1 MLLQHKIT
9 LFILSVLILFQ
20 MTLSTIFP
28 YLTKFIIDDV
38 LMKQNLS
45 NLKRIF
51 FFTIVIILLQIPINI
66 GVSYYCSKWT
76 QLVIYKLRQDISKI
90 FISQK
95 ENANDNGLF
104 VNTITNDC
112 ELIGNQLLSLLLN
125 GVPNILLILLYMIV
139 LFQLNFK
146 LTIIALLVVPLY
158 IIMSYITSKKVFVIT
173 KELQKYL
180 DKLIEFLNSYV
191 RNKLLIDL
199 YNLKESERRNFE
211 IVIGQ
216 VKDSNVKANTIL
228 SFFSNLSGL
237 VSIISPLLILFI
249 GSIMVI
255 KNELSIGSLIA
266 FNSYIA
272 LLFVPLGK
280 LLNVLPI
287 YSQMKVS
294 IERVEQSN
302 YFQKK
307 KHNGMYIKRKLN
319 GKQQINVQNLI
330 PYVQNKPLLKF
341 PLSFSISK
349 GEVVLMNGP
358 NGVGKSIILKSLV
371 NYFDDFSGCIEV
383 QKNINIVY
391 VPQENFLFEGT
402 VLKNIVI
409 GIPMYSKEKLHFLV
423 NLLKFDV
430 SLEMIVTP
438 FNINLSSGQ
447 LQKIKLMHAF
457 LSNPDVLLLDETLAN
472 LDNEIVKNV
481 IQYIKKTNISMIFVY
496 HGEANS
502 FLLNDHY
509 KIIDLREA
517 KN

>member
-1 MLLQHKIT
+1 MSIRLKSMLLQHKIT

-76 QLVIYKLRQDISKI
+76 QLVIYKLRQDISQI

-139 LFQLNFK
+139 LFQLNIK

-173 KELQKYL
+173 KELQKYI

-307 KHNGMYIKRKLN
+307 NIM
-319 GKQQINVQNLI
+319 
-330 PYVQNKPLLKF
+330 
-341 PLSFSISK
+341 
-349 GEVVLMNGP
+349 E
-358 NGVGKSIILKSLV
+358 
-371 NYFDDFSGCIEV
+371 CI
-383 QKNINIVY
+383 
-391 VPQENFLFEGT
+391 
-402 VLKNIVI
+402 
-409 GIPMYSKEKLHFLV
+409 
-423 NLLKFDV
+423 
-430 SLEMIVTP
+430 
-438 FNINLSSGQ
+438 
-447 LQKIKLMHAF
+447 
-457 LSNPDVLLLDETLAN
+457 
-472 LDNEIVKNV
+472 
-481 IQYIKKTNISMIFVY
+481 
-496 HGEANS
+496 
-502 FLLNDHY
+502 
-509 KIIDLREA
+509 
-517 KN
+517 

>member
-76 QLVIYKLRQDISKI
+76 QLVIYKLRQDISQI

-139 LFQLNFK
+139 LFQLNIK

-173 KELQKYL
+173 KELQKYI

-307 KHNGMYIKRKLN
+307 NIM
-319 GKQQINVQNLI
+319 
-330 PYVQNKPLLKF
+330 
-341 PLSFSISK
+341 
-349 GEVVLMNGP
+349 E
-358 NGVGKSIILKSLV
+358 
-371 NYFDDFSGCIEV
+371 CI
-383 QKNINIVY
+383 
-391 VPQENFLFEGT
+391 
-402 VLKNIVI
+402 
-409 GIPMYSKEKLHFLV
+409 
-423 NLLKFDV
+423 
-430 SLEMIVTP
+430 
-438 FNINLSSGQ
+438 
-447 LQKIKLMHAF
+447 
-457 LSNPDVLLLDETLAN
+457 
-472 LDNEIVKNV
+472 
-481 IQYIKKTNISMIFVY
+481 
-496 HGEANS
+496 
-502 FLLNDHY
+502 
-509 KIIDLREA
+509 
-517 KN
+517 